1 MKHKNVRIGR
11 SRFYVFGR
19 GGRMMECLGC
29 KLANEEEIIYK
40 VYEDDYVTCFLDH
53 APFYPGHT
61 LIVPKKHV
69 LEVDE
74 LDDVVAKSIMDASK
88 LIAKAIKTLYKPD
101 GITICQNGGI
111 FNELTHYHMHVVPRY
126 KERSF
131 AEFYTVQP
139 GEQQNHNFEETMN
152 LLKEAIEKIIHSEKV

>member
-1 MKHKNVRIGR
+1 
-11 SRFYVFGR
+11 
-19 GGRMMECLGC
+19 MECLGC
-29 KLANEEEIIYK
+29 KLASEEENIYK

-53 APFYPGHT
+53 EPFYPGHT
-61 LIVPKKHV
+61 LIVPKQHV
-69 LEVDE
+69 VEVDE

-88 LIAKAIKTLYKPD
+88 LIAKAIKALYKPD
-101 GITICQNGGI
+101 GITVCQNGGI

-139 GEQQNHNFEETMN
+139 GEKKDYNLEETKH
-152 LLKEAIEKIIHSEKV
+152 LLQEVIEKILLTEKV

>member
-40 VYEDDYVTCFLDH
+40 VYEDNYVTCFLDH
-53 APFYPGHT
+53 APFYTGHT
-61 LIVPKKHV
+61 LIVPKQHV
-69 LEVDE
+69 VEVDE
-74 LDDVVAKSIMDASK
+74 LDDCVAKAIMNASK
-88 LIAKAIKTLYKPD
+88 LISKAIKLLYKPD
-101 GITICQNGGI
+101 GVTICQNGGI

-131 AEFYTVQP
+131 AEFYMVQS
-139 GEQQNHNFEETMN
+139 GEKQNHNFEETKH
-152 LLKEAIEKIIHSEKV
+152 LLRESIEKILLTKKA

>member
-1 MKHKNVRIGR
+1 M
-11 SRFYVFGR
+11 FLER
-19 GGRMMECLGC
+19 GESVVDCLGC
-29 KLANEEEIIYK
+29 KLANEEEKIYK

-61 LIVPKKHV
+61 LIVPKQHV
-69 LEVDE
+69 VEVDE

-88 LIAKAIKTLYKPD
+88 LIAKAIKIVYKPD
-101 GITICQNGGI
+101 GVTVCQNGGV
-111 FNELTHYHMHVVPRY
+111 FNELTHYHMHVIPRY

-139 GEQQNHNFEETMN
+139 EEKKNHNLEETKN
-152 LLKEAIEKIIHSEKV
+152 LLKEAIEHMLLTEKA

>member
-1 MKHKNVRIGR
+1 MFLERVE
-11 SRFYVFGR
+11 SVVD
-19 GGRMMECLGC
+19 CLGC
-29 KLANEEEIIYK
+29 KLANEEEKIYK

-61 LIVPKKHV
+61 LIVPKQHV
-69 LEVDE
+69 VEVDE
-74 LDDVVAKSIMDASK
+74 LDDVVARSIMDASK
-88 LIAKAIKTLYKPD
+88 IITKAIQSVYEPD

-111 FNELTHYHMHVVPRY
+111 FNELTHYHVHVVPRN

-139 GEQQNHNFEETMN
+139 EEKKNHNFEETKN
-152 LLKEAIEKIIHSEKV
+152 LLKEAIEQILHIEKV